1 MDPQPS
7 TTVAPVPDA
16 DLVVRLLRDQA
27 PQLAGLP
34 VRPSPASGS
43 SNWVFRIG
51 EDLAVRLPR
60 SEDYVRDLEKEV
72 RWLPRLG
79 PDLPVPVPEVVAVGR
94 ADERFPRPWAVVT
107 WVPGE
112 CPSSL
117 DERQQGRLAASL
129 GDFVSALHAV
139 DATDVPAGAE
149 QWGYRCGEPVTP
161 TTDRWA
167 EEAAE
172 ELADLFD
179 PGAVREAWRRL
190 RDVPAASERACW
202 VHTDL
207 SVENLLVD
215 TQGRLSGVIDFGGVG
230 IGDRSVDLLYAWS
243 MFGTPAREVLRRES
257 GVDEATWVRAR
268 AWSFV
273 GPGLLSLAHY
283 RDSMP
288 ERAARLTV
296 MVQRAAAEAGVDL
309 VAASTS

>member
-60 SEDYVRDLEKEV
+60 SDDYVGDLEKEV

-94 ADERFPRPWAVVT
+94 GDERFPRPWAVVT

-112 CPSSL
+112 SPSSL
-117 DERQQGRLAASL
+117 DQRQQDRLAASL

-139 DATDVPAGAE
+139 DVRGLSSGAE
-149 QWGYRCGEPVTP
+149 HWGYRCGEPVTE
-161 TTDRWA
+161 TMDRWC
-167 EEAAE
+167 EDAAT

-179 PGAVREAWRRL
+179 PAAVREAWRRF
-190 RDVPAASERACW
+190 RDVPAATGPATW

-215 TQGRLSGVIDFGGVG
+215 GDGRLVGVIDFGGLGV
-230 IGDRSVDLLYAWS
+230 GDRSVDLLYAWS
-243 MFGTPAREVLRRES
+243 LFDAPAREVFRRAG
-257 GVDEATWVRAR
+257 GVDDATWTRAR
-268 AWSFV
+268 AWAFV
-273 GPGLLSLAHY
+273 GPGLLTIAHY
-283 RDSMP
+283 RHSMP
-288 ERAARLTV
+288 ARVERLTA
-296 MVQRAAAEAGVDL
+296 MVERVAAEVGVGL
-309 VAASTS
+309 RP